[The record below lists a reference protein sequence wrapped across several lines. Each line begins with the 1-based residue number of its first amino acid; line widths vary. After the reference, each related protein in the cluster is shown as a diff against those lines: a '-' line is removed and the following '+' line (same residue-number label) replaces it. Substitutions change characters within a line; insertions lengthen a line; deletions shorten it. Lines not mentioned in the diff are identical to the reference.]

1 MNNSKWR
8 NLVLIIS
15 LALNLLIAG
24 VVIGRLM
31 DGGGPPGMHLR
42 WAISELDAPA
52 QEKLGASM
60 RDHFKETRPLRKTL
74 RQAQRR
80 LSDAVS
86 LEPFDHAA
94 TAEAFADV
102 RAASQALQISMH
114 ENMLENLSQLDTKER
129 QQVFQAFIRQSGKK
143 SKGPHHE
150 RAPQEP

>member
-1 MNNSKWR
+1 MNNSKWLK
-8 NLVLIIS
+8 LVLIIS

-24 VVIGRLM
+24 VVIGRVM

-52 QEKLGASM
+52 REKLGASM

-86 LEPFDHAA
+86 LEPFDHGASA
-94 TAEAFADV
+94 DAFAEV
-102 RAASQALQISMH
+102 RAASQALQISIH
-114 ENMLENLSQLDTKER
+114 KKMLENLSQLGTKER
-129 QQVFQAFIRQSGKK
+129 QQVFQAFIRRDASAP
-143 SKGPHHE
+143 KGPHRE